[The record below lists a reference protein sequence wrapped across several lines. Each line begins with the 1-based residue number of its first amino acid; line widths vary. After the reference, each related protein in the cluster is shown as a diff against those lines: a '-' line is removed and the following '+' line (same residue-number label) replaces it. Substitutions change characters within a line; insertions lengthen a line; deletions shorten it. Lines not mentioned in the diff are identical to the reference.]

1 VRPRIGSDY
10 RPARYERRTPVE
22 YQCLRPEFSRDQITL
37 QTALCPTRIPR
48 IRSWTLLDVLGPL
61 AVIVLLVAFVRF
73 A

>member
-1 VRPRIGSDY
+1 MRPRIGSDY

-22 YQCLRPEFSRDQITL
+22 YQCLRPEFSRDQIAL
-37 QTALCPTRIPR
+37 QTALCPARVPR

-61 AVIVLLVAFVRF
+61 AGLVLLAVLVRF